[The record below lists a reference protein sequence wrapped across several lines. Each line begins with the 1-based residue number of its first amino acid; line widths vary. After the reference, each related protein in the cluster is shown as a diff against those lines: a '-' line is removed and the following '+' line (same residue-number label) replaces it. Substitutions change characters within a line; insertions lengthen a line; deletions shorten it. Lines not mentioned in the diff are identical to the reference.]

1 MGAVRRKT
9 NQMHPQPERS
19 APARRGQHRPKS
31 VAPRLFTLL
40 AALWLTQPAPAK
52 AGLLRPVLML
62 MRPQLE
68 NRLARICVEAT
79 AGGRPELEASLRD
92 PCQKL
97 AVPTSKCLV
106 EETDNSG
113 RGLGVLSE
121 LLAGRFGDD
130 SEDVVKRCLARM
142 FGLPVD
148 SLREVPLRE
157 IGRRFL
163 PYSLPSQPA
172 PAPTAPAGAAPSAA
186 P

>member
-1 MGAVRRKT
+1 
-9 NQMHPQPERS
+9 MHPQSEPP
-19 APARRGQHRPKS
+19 APARRGQVHPVRM
-31 VAPRLFTLL
+31 APRLFTLL
-40 AALWLTQPAPAK
+40 AALWLTPPAPAK

-68 NRLARICVEAT
+68 NRLARICVQAT

-148 SLREVPLRE
+148 SLRDVPLRE

-163 PYSLPSQPA
+163 PYSLPSMPTPA
-172 PAPTAPAGAAPSAA
+172 PNAPAGPAAADTP
-186 P
+186 

>member
-1 MGAVRRKT
+1 
-9 NQMHPQPERS
+9 
-19 APARRGQHRPKS
+19 
-31 VAPRLFTLL
+31 LL
-40 AALWLTQPAPAK
+40 AALWLTPPPPAR

-68 NRLARICVEAT
+68 NRLAKLCIQAA
-79 AGGRPELEASLRD
+79 AGGRAELESSLRD

-97 AVPTSKCLV
+97 AVPTSKCLI

-121 LLAGRFGDD
+121 VLAGRFGDD

-148 SLREVPLRE
+148 SLRSVPLLE
-157 IGRRFL
+157 IGRRFMPGPL
-163 PYSLPSQPA
+163 PAGPA
-172 PAPTAPAGAAPSAA
+172 SAPTGDPGLSGAP
-186 P
+186 

>member
-1 MGAVRRKT
+1 
-9 NQMHPQPERS
+9 MHRQPERPE
-19 APARRGQHRPKS
+19 PARRGQPCRQRW
-31 VAPRLFTLL
+31 APRLLTLL
-40 AALWLTQPAPAK
+40 AALWLTPAAPAK

-68 NRLARICVEAT
+68 SRLARICVQAT

-163 PYSLPSQPA
+163 PYSLPPTTA
-172 PAPTAPAGAAPSAA
+172 PAPNGQAGPGLSDT

>member
-1 MGAVRRKT
+1 M
-9 NQMHPQPERS
+9 PCLPERLNS
-19 APARRGQHRPKS
+19 TRRGHAPPSR
-31 VAPRLFTLL
+31 VAPHLLTLL
-40 AALWLTQPAPAK
+40 AALWLTPPSPAK

-68 NRLARICVEAT
+68 SRLAKICVQAT

-92 PCQKL
+92 PCTKL

-163 PYSLPSQPA
+163 THSLPPGSA
-172 PAPTAPAGAAPSAA
+172 PGPNNSGEPGLSGVP
-186 P
+186 

>member
-1 MGAVRRKT
+1 
-9 NQMHPQPERS
+9 
-19 APARRGQHRPKS
+19 
-31 VAPRLFTLL
+31 
-40 AALWLTQPAPAK
+40 
-52 AGLLRPVLML
+52 VLML

-68 NRLARICVEAT
+68 SRLARICVQAT

-163 PYSLPSQPA
+163 PYSLPPTTA
-172 PAPTAPAGAAPSAA
+172 PAPNGQAGPGLSDT

>member
-1 MGAVRRKT
+1 MA
-9 NQMHPQPERS
+9 S
-19 APARRGQHRPKS
+19 
-31 VAPRLFTLL
+31 
-40 AALWLTQPAPAK
+40 
-52 AGLLRPVLML
+52 LLRPVLML

-68 NRLARICVEAT
+68 NRLARVCVETA

-92 PCQKL
+92 PCRKL

-130 SEDVVKRCLARM
+130 SEEVVKRCLARL
-142 FGLPVD
+142 FGLPPET
-148 SLREVPLRE
+148 LRRVPLRE
-157 IGRRFL
+157 LGRRFATH
-163 PYSLPSQPA
+163 SSISPA
-172 PAPTAPAGAAPSAA
+172 PDSRTTPS